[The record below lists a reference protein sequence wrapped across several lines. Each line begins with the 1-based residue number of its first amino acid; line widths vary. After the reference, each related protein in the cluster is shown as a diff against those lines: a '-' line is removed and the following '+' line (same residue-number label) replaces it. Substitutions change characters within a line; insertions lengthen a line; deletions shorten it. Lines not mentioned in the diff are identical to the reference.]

1 MIIYRY
7 LSRELLANTVVV
19 ASVLVL
25 ILACGRFI
33 KYLSYAAAGSMVKE
47 APFLILMYKLPSF
60 LELILPI
67 ALFLGILLAYGR
79 LYVENEMAVL
89 SACGMSRWQLLKVTT
104 FPILMATLI
113 VGLISTELSPWANAR
128 VENIFSAQETKQ
140 TELQTLAPGV
150 FHGSG
155 DRLRVTYVESL
166 GEKKEMLNMFM
177 SERFRPQANRRELI
191 VLSAQ
196 RGERKVDAVTGAPVL
211 ELYDGYRYEG
221 VPGEAGYRKIKFDSY
236 ELLMA
241 QPEESKQILEIRAT
255 STSELS
261 RKSDI
266 KSRAELH
273 WRFTLALL
281 VPVVGL
287 LAIGLSKVNPRQ
299 GRYLKM
305 FPSIVMY
312 LLYLTALISIRNSAE
327 SGKLSIYYLHAPHL
341 LFALI
346 GLLLISADQLSAKW
360 RAYRSSRTLG
370 VAL

>member
-47 APFLILMYKLPSF
+47 APFLILLYKMPSF

-89 SACGMSRWQLLKVTT
+89 SACGMSRWQLLKVTGI
-104 FPILMATLI
+104 PIVMATLI
-113 VGLISTELSPWANAR
+113 VGVISMQVSPWANAK
-128 VENIFSAQETKQ
+128 VEYIFSAQETKQ

-150 FHGSG
+150 FHSSG
-155 DRLRVTYVESL
+155 DRLRVTYVEKL
-166 GEKKEMLNMFM
+166 GEKKEMQNVFM
-177 SERFRPQANRRELI
+177 SERFRPEANRRDLV

-196 RGERKVDAVTGAPVL
+196 RGERKVDSVTGAPIL

-221 VPGEAGYRKIKFDSY
+221 VPGEPNYRKIKFDSY

-241 QPEESKQILEIRAT
+241 QPEESKQIMEIRAT
-255 STSELS
+255 STRELAQ
-261 RKSDI
+261 KKDI
-266 KSRAELH
+266 KSQAELH
-273 WRFTLALL
+273 WRITLALL
-281 VPVVGL
+281 VPVVGV

-305 FPSIVMY
+305 FPSIVLY
-312 LLYLTALISIRNSAE
+312 LLYLSALISIRNAAE
-327 SGKLSIYYLHAPHL
+327 GGKVNILYLHTPHV
-341 LFALI
+341 LFLLI
-346 GLLLISADQLSAKW
+346 GLLLISVDQLSARW
-360 RAYRSSRTLG
+360 RAFRSGRVLG
-370 VAL
+370 VAA

>member
-47 APFLILMYKLPSF
+47 APFLILIFKLPSF

-89 SACGMSRWQLLKVTT
+89 SSCGMSRWQLLKMTAI
-104 FPILMATLI
+104 PILFTTVI
-113 VGLISTELSPWANAR
+113 VGLISTELSPWANGK
-128 VENIFSAQETKQ
+128 VEYIFSAQETKQ

-150 FHGSG
+150 FHSSG
-155 DRLRVTYVESL
+155 DRLRVTYIEKL
-166 GEKKEMLNMFM
+166 GENKEMQKVFM
-177 SERFRPQANRRELI
+177 SERFKAQANRRELV

-196 RGERKVDAVTGAPVL
+196 RGERKVDSITGAPIL

-221 VPGEAGYRKIKFDSY
+221 VPGEASYRKVKFDAY

-241 QPEESKQILEIRAT
+241 QPEESKQVMEIRAT
-255 STSELS
+255 PTKELS
-261 RKSDI
+261 AKTDLKSQ
-266 KSRAELH
+266 AELH

-312 LLYLTALISIRNSAE
+312 LLYLTALISIRNAAE
-327 SGKLSIYYLHAPHL
+327 GGKLNIMFLHAPHL
-341 LFALI
+341 LFASVGIALI
-346 GLLLISADQLSAKW
+346 AADQIGAKW
-360 RAYRSSRTLG
+360 RAYRSEKALG
-370 VAL
+370 AAA

>member
-7 LSRELLANTVVV
+7 LSRELFANTLVV

-47 APFLILMYKLPSF
+47 APFLILMYKMPSF

-89 SACGMSRWQLLKVTT
+89 SACGMSRWQLLKLTAW
-104 FPILMATLI
+104 PILTATLL
-113 VGLISTELSPWANAR
+113 VAGISTWLSPWANSR
-128 VENIFSAQETKQ
+128 VESVFNAQETKQ
-140 TELQTLAPGV
+140 AELQTLAPGV

-155 DRLRVTYVESL
+155 DRLRVTYVEKL
-166 GEKKEMLNMFM
+166 GEHKEMQNVFM
-177 SERFRPQANRRELI
+177 SERFRPQTNRRDLVVI
-191 VLSAQ
+191 SAQ
-196 RGERKVDAVTGAPVL
+196 RGERKVDPATGAPVL
-211 ELYDGYRYEG
+211 ELYEGYRYEG

-236 ELLMA
+236 QLLMA
-241 QPEESKQILEIRAT
+241 RPEESKQVMELRAT
-255 STSELS
+255 PTSMLEQ
-261 RKSDI
+261 KNDI

-273 WRFTLALL
+273 WRYTLALL
-281 VPVVGL
+281 VPVVAL

-305 FPSIVMY
+305 FPAIILY
-312 LLYLTALISIRNSAE
+312 LLYLSALISIRNAAE
-327 SGKLSIYYLHAPHL
+327 NGKLDILFLHAPHA
-341 LFALI
+341 LFLLI
-346 GLLLISADQLSAKW
+346 GILLISMDQVSAKW
-360 RAYRSSRTLG
+360 RAYRSQRTLG
-370 VAL
+370 VAA